1 MDPEGGSAGSCYYS
15 VLGIRRDASSSDIR
29 TAYRKLAL
37 VRLPSPKPSF
47 SFLSFSF
54 LGVFFD
60 FGGVCEEVAP
70 GPVGEESGAAGE
82 AKRRFQQI
90 QEAYSVL
97 SDASK
102 KSMYDAGFYDPM
114 EEDQDFCDFMQEMVS
129 MMNNVGDECR
139 GPAEDVRGHGLRR
152 RVYFDFNRQRKC
164 SVCPKKSPV
173 AGSNGGAARRS
184 ISSLVQPPNAFLL
197 GISWECCVIGV
208 SLGNLAHIDEAEGGG
223 GAEDSFGRNVCQ

>member
-37 VRLPSPKPSF
+37 KWHPDRWAKNQAL
-47 SFLSFSF
+47 
-54 LGVFFD
+54 
-60 FGGVCEEVAP
+60 
-70 GPVGEESGAAGE
+70 AGE

-114 EEDQDFCDFMQEMVS
+114 EEDQDFCDFMQEMIS
-129 MMNNVGDECR
+129 MMNNVGDE
-139 GPAEDVRGHGLRR
+139 PDSVEDLQKMFVDMVSGDAFN
-152 RVYFDFNRQRKC
+152 FDFN
-164 SVCPKKSPV
+164 VNANAPFAPKKSPV

-184 ISSLVQPPNAFLL
+184 NS
-197 GISWECCVIGV
+197 
-208 SLGNLAHIDEAEGGG
+208 
-223 GAEDSFGRNVCQ
+223 RR